1 MTMKGHKKSPRPWR
15 SRGEV
20 SQKANHE
27 NICIIPQE
35 KLERKGVWT

>member
-20 SQKANHE
+20 SQKANYE
-27 NICIIPQE
+27 DMLKPDGA
-35 KLERKGVWT
+35 ERTGKV